1 MGCIDDKLIMFF
13 ATDGGKTG
21 LFCIKFTEFDS
32 VNFIQEKGFQ
42 HLTIAA
48 KFSMTR
54 FFFYLEVSRPKKV
67 FFCLRPS
74 PPTQK
79 VIFCFVPFP

>member
-42 HLTIAA
+42 LSESYHKNKLARN
-48 KFSMTR
+48 S
-54 FFFYLEVSRPKKV
+54 
-67 FFCLRPS
+67 
-74 PPTQK
+74 QK
-79 VIFCFVPFP
+79 QTYSK